1 MCIIASQW
9 VYEKAPGDKAVTQAE
24 IYKTKLCVWEG
35 NNSPTLL
42 RERII
47 FWRPH
52 SKMDINMKKKRKDF
66 TGWKENKVQHSGKK
80 QMTQMF
86 FSDLS
91 SAARA
96 SPGFC
101 MAISYL
107 TQLNDGTAGSAE
119 SLLLKYPEHMK
130 T

>member
-52 SKMDINMKKKRKDF
+52 SKMDINMKKREKISQDGRKI
-66 TGWKENKVQHSGKK
+66 KYSIQ
-80 QMTQMF
+80 
-86 FSDLS
+86 
-91 SAARA
+91 AR
-96 SPGFC
+96 
-101 MAISYL
+101 
-107 TQLNDGTAGSAE
+107 NR
-119 SLLLKYPEHMK
+119 
-130 T
+130 